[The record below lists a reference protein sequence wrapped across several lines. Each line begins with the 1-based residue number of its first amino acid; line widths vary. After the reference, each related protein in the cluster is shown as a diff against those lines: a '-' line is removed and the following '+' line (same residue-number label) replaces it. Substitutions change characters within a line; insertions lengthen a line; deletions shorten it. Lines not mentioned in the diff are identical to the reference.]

1 MDIDISK
8 FQQVFF
14 EDSIEKINQ
23 VEQLL
28 LQINLNQIDQE
39 TIESIFRCA
48 HSIKGSSG
56 MFEFDH
62 ITHFTHILENYL
74 EQVQSHEKSLTKESV
89 DVLLQCFD
97 CLYTMINNEQQHK
110 ESNISDIKRLEDALS
125 CLSNG
130 TSNEPII
137 NKKSLANSERLSWN
151 IYFKPN
157 LKIFQNGDD
166 PLRILR
172 SLKEIGN
179 LSCEIDISGLQGI
192 NKFYPDECYLGWNI
206 ILETLMSENEV
217 RQYAFEW
224 VEDESTITFH
234 RLEPHQAHEKVIVD
248 NIEAATT
255 TKHQDLSI
263 RVNIDKVDELINIV
277 GELVITQLM
286 LTQLSNKLDL
296 TQAEDFSK
304 TLSELQNNCRKLQE
318 NVMSI
323 RMLPISNIFNR
334 FPRMVHDLSISTGK
348 AVELKMNGENT
359 ELDKTIL
366 EKIIDPLV
374 HLVRNALDHG
384 LETPS
389 DRKQSGKSE
398 IGTLELNAYHRGS
411 NIIIEII
418 DDGNGLDLEKIK
430 NKALEKGLIEA
441 DQPISNEE
449 LNALIFMPGF
459 STAEKVTDI
468 SGRGIGM
475 DVVRRNIESLGG
487 KVSVKSTLG
496 KGTTFTISLP
506 LTLAI
511 AEGQLVRV
519 GDTIL
524 IIPLVNMIETI
535 QIKKPLLN
543 KLGNQLEVYNLRGQF
558 IPIIRLYDLFDINV
572 SDYELDNRFLVIIE
586 YEQNAY
592 GILIDELL
600 QLQQVVIK
608 SIESN
613 YAQIEGISGA
623 TILGDGT
630 VALILD
636 VVGIVSAAAAHWPKD
651 LNLDETKT
659 VA

>member
-14 EDSIEKINQ
+14 EDSIEKINE

-28 LQINLNQIDQE
+28 LHIDLNHIDQE

-56 MFEFDH
+56 MFDFTQ

-74 EQVQSHEKSLTKESV
+74 EKIQSHEKTLTQKSV

-110 ESNISDIKRLEDALS
+110 ESNNSDVIKLEGVLND
-125 CLSNG
+125 
-130 TSNEPII
+130 
-137 NKKSLANSERLSWN
+137 LANDSSDKPIAIEKTATNSDLLSWK

-179 LSCEIDISGLQGI
+179 FSCQIDLTHLQSI
-192 NKFYPDECYLGWNI
+192 DKFYPDECYLAWNI
-206 ILETLMSENEV
+206 LLETTMQENEI

-224 VEDESTITFH
+224 VEDESAISFQRCETS
-234 RLEPHQAHEKVIVD
+234 QVHEKLAID
-248 NIEAATT
+248 SIETVTA

-286 LTQLSNKLDL
+286 LTQLSNELDL
-296 TQAEDFSK
+296 TQAEDFAKSLAQLE
-304 TLSELQNNCRKLQE
+304 TNCRKLQD

-334 FPRMVHDLSISTGK
+334 FPRMVHDLSQSTGK
-348 AVELKMNGENT
+348 IVELRMNGEST

-384 LETPS
+384 LETAS
-389 DRKQSGKSE
+389 ERKQHGKPE
-398 IGTLELNAYHRGS
+398 VGILQLNAYHRGS
-411 NIIIEII
+411 NIIIEIS
-418 DDGNGLDLEKIK
+418 DDGKGLDPEKIRS
-430 NKALEKGLIEA
+430 KAIDKGLISES
-441 DQPISNEE
+441 QSISNEE
-449 LNALIFMPGF
+449 LQSLIFVPGF

-475 DVVRRNIESLGG
+475 DVVRSNIESLGG
-487 KVSVKSTLG
+487 KVSIKSTLG
-496 KGTTFTISLP
+496 KGTTFNITLP

-524 IIPLVNMIETI
+524 IIPLVNMLETI
-535 QIKKPLLN
+535 QIKKSLIN
-543 KLGNQLEVYNLRGQF
+543 KLGNQLEVYNLRGQY
-558 IPIIRLYDLFDINV
+558 IPIIRLYDLFNIKVN
-572 SDYELDNRFLVIIE
+572 DYELDNHFLVIIE

-600 QLQQVVIK
+600 HLQQVVIK
-608 SIESN
+608 SIENN
-613 YAQIEGISGA
+613 YGQIQGISGA
-623 TILGDGT
+623 TILGDGK

-636 VVGIVSAAAAHWPKD
+636 VVGIVSAAASQWPQ
-651 LNLDETKT
+651 NLDLTTSKT